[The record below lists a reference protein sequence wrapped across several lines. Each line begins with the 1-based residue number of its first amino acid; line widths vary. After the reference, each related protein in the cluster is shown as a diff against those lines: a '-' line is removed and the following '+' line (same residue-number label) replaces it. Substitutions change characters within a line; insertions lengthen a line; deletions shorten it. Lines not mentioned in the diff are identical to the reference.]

1 MKTIDLLMLQGTPK
15 QKKIQ
20 LFGVFKGNSGDS
32 YIEAYFDG
40 DAYIKDLT
48 TNEKTYLVSGEQI
61 LWEVPYYEARNYEIV
76 GEFQSLALTLNTT
89 GPNDNNIQEILFNN
103 VRCDSFTY
111 NAFCSS
117 AYCVVP
123 HITGNAKVQNMYL
136 TIFGNGAAAGS
147 QYIAGTFFTSLN
159 QCNSLGTL
167 KMESGFVTADNI
179 AAASSKY
186 YTLSP
191 LS

>member
-1 MKTIDLLMLQGTPK
+1 MKTIDLLMFQGIPK

-20 LFGVFKGNSGDS
+20 LFGVWKGNNTGDS

-48 TNEKTYLVSGEQI
+48 TNEITYLISGEQI
-61 LWEVPYYEARNYEIV
+61 LWEVPNSEARNYEIV
-76 GEFQSLALTLNTT
+76 GEFQSLALTLNSR
-89 GPNDNNIQEILFNN
+89 GPQDNNIQEISFNN

-111 NAFCSS
+111 NAFSS
-117 AYCVVP
+117 STYGVVP
-123 HITGNAKVQNMYL
+123 HITGNAKVTNMYL
-136 TIFGNGAAAGS
+136 TIYGAGATASS

-159 QCNSLGTL
+159 QCNSLGSI
-167 KMESGFVTADNI
+167 KMEAGFVDYDNI
-179 AAASSKY
+179 SLAEVKN

-191 LS
+191 L

>member
-20 LFGVFKGNSGDS
+20 LFGVYKGNSGDS
-32 YIEAYFDG
+32 YIEAYFEG

-61 LWEVPYYEARNYEIV
+61 LWEVPNSEARNYEIV
-76 GEFQSLALTLNTT
+76 GEFQSLALTLNAG
-89 GPNDNNIQEILFNN
+89 GPQENNIQEISFNN

-111 NAFCSS
+111 NAFSS
-117 AYCVVP
+117 SSYGVVP
-123 HITGNAKVQNMYL
+123 HITGNANVKNMYL
-136 TIFGNGAAAGS
+136 TIYGSGAGS
-147 QYIAGTFFTSLN
+147 GTQYIAGTFFTSLN

-167 KMESGFVTADNI
+167 KMESGFITPENI

-186 YTLSP
+186 YTLSS